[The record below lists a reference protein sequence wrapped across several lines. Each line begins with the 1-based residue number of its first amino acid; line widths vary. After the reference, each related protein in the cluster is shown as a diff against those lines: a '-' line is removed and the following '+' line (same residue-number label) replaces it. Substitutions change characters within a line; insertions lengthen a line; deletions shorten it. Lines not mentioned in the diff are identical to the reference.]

1 MGLQFLKGATDMKC
15 RFNRLLAMV
24 LMILLMFSG
33 IPNVNFA
40 QAIEGNYKPVY
51 IPVVSEVEN
60 GTLEVYWRNGA
71 VWESIG
77 EIGFDR
83 YFEEKSLSMVD
94 LAIGESFDLLI
105 VKNADG
111 LAHIDSVMV
120 DGMGPTDADDGNQKL
135 RDKVTDFDHDIV
147 EVDESG
153 LILTFEVNTIPEE
166 VIINARIEPEALL
179 QTPYAF
185 PESSRNGEID
195 RRSNFYTYLWNENH
209 ESAVIDGALDET
221 IGIDPL
227 FKEYI
232 IPASGHPAGYTYGW
246 VMNDASYLYAII
258 DFTSDNT
265 CDDNQDYISMHIRT
279 QNGIDV
285 FKVSE
290 DETRW
295 GKAFFT
301 YTDHVDYEHK
311 VYEFKIPKSELGNM
325 ADGVLD
331 IAFTA
336 YGTVA
341 QNAIFDHGIGFS
353 PVSNEYMLVYE
364 KTDNQGFAHIYMELL
379 DYRGE
384 PVSEPVVIE
393 DLDTYMYL
401 SLDIDYNIED
411 DCYLIVWTDLYNDY
425 LNVMGMILDSSGEV
439 IRPTFL
445 LDSDSYNQLKPSA
458 AYNGVSNS
466 FFITWETEMGYE
478 YDYVEEMYIGGTLE
492 GVELAEDYT
501 IFPFSIETDL
511 GTHGIAYNP
520 YEQILDIIYDYYED
534 DLWKLGHSQVASGG
548 AVVVLNEVLA
558 VHEASNEDYYIPQIA
573 YSATAQNCYTAWI
586 DETSGSAIKA
596 QYNVVSQ
603 AAITLYTEDDPDGYI
618 WDLSLSPR
626 GDTGEYLI
634 SWTSYSDQTGIENIY
649 GAYINADGNLSGDIF
664 DLNDDTDYQTYP
676 EIAYNSNND
685 TFLIAYE
692 SEDEERTYCLATQL
706 IGDPS
711 HGTIGFPSSTISV
724 AEGESLTLTL
734 DRVDGIDGGSV
745 IAYQTVT
752 GTAISTDFTM
762 ASGTL
767 TYKDGDKTN
776 QIVIQTTADNAEEGD
791 ETFTVELSLTSGD
804 VTLGTSVIT
813 VTIADDDIAGTLD
826 FDQFA
831 YETQEGTSVDLTLVR
846 SGGSDGEITVDIAT
860 AAGTAGASDYTEKSG
875 TLTLAHG
882 VSTQTV
888 TINTTADTTPEQ
900 DETFTVTL
908 SNPTGGASLGTVTTS
923 TVTILDDDAAGNL
936 QLASPGPSVQEGED
950 AVFTVYRSDGTAGE
964 ITVDYTSST
973 GTATSG
979 ADFTAASGTLTFPA
993 GVTEKTITVST
1004 VDDTDTESTEYFTVT
1019 LSNPTGEAT
1028 LGAVASSM
1036 GTIYDNESSAAGEFN
1051 FALTTK
1057 TVDEGG
1063 SFEAE
1068 ITRTGEAV
1076 GAVSVV
1082 VTVAPDTADSSDYTV
1097 SSSTQTLIFAD
1108 GDTTS
1113 QKILIATVDDTD
1125 VEYDEYFTVTLSSPT
1140 GDAVLGSDSTM
1151 YVVIADNDTSFAFA
1165 SQTLS
1170 YSEGTTAYAYLVRS
1184 GDLSAEQTV
1193 EVTLQPGTADA
1204 EDYVFTPVTTSLTFP
1219 ANTDIQ
1225 TISVP
1230 ITDDASVEGSETF
1243 TLEITSIPSGTSKGT
1258 NDSVVITIMDND
1270 SMAYDTPVINWSSST
1285 YSVVEGQDVT
1295 LTVDY
1300 TLEVDGVYDSSA
1312 YYFVEF
1318 EVTPNTATADDFS
1331 IETGQDLWYDEY
1343 ADVYMTELSTEKGSL
1358 DIVISTVDD
1367 SLVEGT
1373 HAFTVTLVDNS
1384 DIDLGTIPAATISIV
1399 DNDRSSSSSSSDK
1412 KTSST
1417 TNTDTTASTTTPT
1430 TSTADDATGAVDTA
1444 ASAEELTS
1452 VNTVKSLTTAVTT
1465 AIASVETTT
1474 EEADEVLKGIEES
1487 LDAIQNDEV
1496 LSEALDSYI
1505 GTIETLGDAATQEA
1519 KTEWATTKILE
1530 MNATV
1535 SKALQKIE
1543 DSETLIATTTKMV
1556 ESLKTIEV
1564 EGKVAKTAD
1573 MKKAVEVLA
1582 KGAMNKLGTVK
1593 TTTVTQEVDGVTEVS
1608 FADADLETK
1617 IAKSVENINKVKETF
1632 NAYYGG
1638 ENIRN
1643 FGVEVTLETEKTADA
1658 VKVKVDQKTIESLEK
1673 AGVDTVGIKVGGT
1686 KLLLDKEMYQPQAGA
1701 AGREM
1706 DIDMKFDSKT
1716 NGAGTSTANFKK
1728 GYMADVNVSMNG
1740 EKREVLEKPARLS
1753 FDLDE
1758 FEFFNDT
1765 AGPSSLS
1772 VFKLNEATG
1781 EWNPVGGVYDPV
1793 TNSIST
1799 RRISFSQ
1806 YTVMQSN
1813 KSFNDVD
1820 DSWAKSE
1827 INELLNKGIIDEE
1840 VAFNPQEA
1848 ITREEFTTWVT
1859 RAYGL
1864 TNEDAEAPFSDIAQ
1878 DSEHYVE
1885 VASAFSAGIVSG
1897 SSGSFNPDNAVTK
1910 EEMSAILAN
1919 AMTNYDQKM
1928 LSEGIESQLA
1938 QVGDG
1943 DLISDWAGDDVA
1955 LLMELGVLD
1964 LEEGNLNPKDTMTKE
1979 QAAAILKKIYG

>member
-1 MGLQFLKGATDMKC
+1 MKR
-15 RFNRLLAMV
+15 RFNRLLATV
-24 LMILLMFSG
+24 LMLLLTFSG
-33 IPNVNFA
+33 IPTAGFA
-40 QAIEGNYKPVY
+40 QSYVPSVNPVY
-51 IPVVSEVEN
+51 IPVEGETENGTLDIYLHQGDAWNLIGQIGYSKWFREGNLSLENMNPTGAPIEVKIVKNAVGLAHMDAVLVDGTAPIEVEN
-60 GTLEVYWRNGA
+60 GDSKLKDKVSA
-71 VWESIG
+71 VDNDVV
-77 EIGFDR
+77 EID
-83 YFEEKSLSMVD
+83 E
-94 LAIGESFDLLI
+94 
-105 VKNADG
+105 DG
-111 LAHIDSVMV
+111 LLFLFE
-120 DGMGPTDADDGNQKL
+120 TDAAPL
-135 RDKVTDFDHDIV
+135 ELMI
-147 EVDESG
+147 S
-153 LILTFEVNTIPEE
+153 
-166 VIINARIEPEALL
+166 ARIEPENIGEI
-179 QTPYAF
+179 PFAF
-185 PESSRNGEID
+185 PETNENGIID
-195 RRSNFYTYLWNENH
+195 MGSNFYTYTWNDNCN
-209 ESAVIDGALDET
+209 VGTMDGTLDET
-221 IGIDPL
+221 VGIEPL
-227 FKEYI
+227 FEDYT
-232 IPASGHPAGYTYGW
+232 IPGSGHPAGFTYGW
-246 VMNDASYLYAII
+246 VMNDEDYLYATV
-258 DFTSDNT
+258 DFTPDNT
-265 CDDNQDYISMHIRT
+265 VDGDKDYTAMHIRT
-279 QNGIDV
+279 ENGIKV

-290 DETRW
+290 ENTEW
-295 GKAFFT
+295 GQPFFT
-301 YTDHVDYEHK
+301 YTDNVSYEHK
-311 VYEFKIPKSELGNM
+311 VYEFKIPKTELDLYENGALN
-325 ADGVLD
+325 L
-331 IAFTA
+331 AFTA
-336 YGTVA
+336 YGTA
-341 QNAIFDHGIGFS
+341 APDYLYDMDIAFS
-353 PVSNEYMLVYE
+353 PVTNQYMLAYVM
-364 KTDNQGFAHIYMELL
+364 TDSEAIMHLYMQLL
-379 DYRGE
+379 DYSGAPIGE
-384 PVSEPVVIE
+384 PVVLSDVTYGSTALSMAYNALQDEFVIVC
-393 DLDTYMYL
+393 TNIV
-401 SLDIDYNIED
+401 SDYRNISA
-411 DCYLIVWTDLYNDY
+411 
-425 LNVMGMILDSSGEV
+425 MILDSSGGVVKSEFVLHEELVNQYDPV
-439 IRPTFL
+439 IEYNK
-445 LDSDSYNQLKPSA
+445 DHDSYYVLWKTST
-458 AYNGVSNS
+458 SD
-466 FFITWETEMGYE
+466 
-478 YDYVEEMYIGGTLE
+478 DYSWDLS
-492 GVELAEDYT
+492 GVEVTSEWTSDVFT
-501 IFPFSIETDL
+501 IDTNGYYYD
-511 GTHGIAYNP
+511 TAYNP
-520 YEQILDIIYDYYED
+520 VNENLEVVYNYNQSPYQQLAYAE
-534 DLWKLGHSQVASGG
+534 VASGG
-548 AVVVLNEVLA
+548 AILVQDELLNVATDYQTMENVVF
-558 VHEASNEDYYIPQIA
+558 DP
-573 YSATAQNCYTAWI
+573 AQSTFVTAWV
-586 DETSGSAIKA
+586 DETSGSSILI
-596 QYNVVSQ
+596 QYDTTTAS
-603 AAITLYTEDDPDGYI
+603 AITVYET
-618 WDLSLSPR
+618 SLPNNNIGDVSIVPR
-626 GDTGEYLI
+626 GDTGEFLLVWSNDYNREV
-634 SWTSYSDQTGIENIY
+634 YDVY
-649 GAYINADGNLSGDIF
+649 GAYIDSTGNVAISAYDIY
-664 DLNDDTDYQTYP
+664 DDVDYKYNP
-676 EIAYNSNND
+676 CVAYNSNND
-685 TFLIAYE
+685 TFLVAYE
-692 SEDEERTYCLATQL
+692 SRISASDPSTIATQL

-711 HGTIGFPSSTISV
+711 YGTIGFQSSTISV

-734 DRVDGIDGGSV
+734 DRLDGIDGETI
-745 IAYQTVT
+745 IAYETVT
-752 GTAISTDFTM
+752 GTAISTDFTV

-776 QIVIQTTADNAEEGD
+776 QIVVQTTADNVEEGD

-831 YETQEGTSVDLTLVR
+831 YETQEGTSVDLTIVR
-846 SGGSDGEITVDIAT
+846 SGGSDGDITVDVAT
-860 AAGTAGASDYTEKSG
+860 ATGTASSSDFTEKSG
-875 TLTLAHG
+875 TLTIAHG
-882 VSTQTV
+882 VSTKTV
-888 TINTTADTTPEQ
+888 TIDTSADILPEQ
-900 DETFTVTL
+900 DENFTVTL
-908 SNPTGGASLGTVTTS
+908 SNPTGGASLGSVTTS
-923 TVTILDDDAAGNL
+923 TVTIRDDDAAGTL
-936 QLASPGPSVQEGED
+936 QLASPGPSVTEGED

-1004 VDDTDTESTEYFTVT
+1004 ADDTDTESTEYFTVT
-1019 LSNPTGEAT
+1019 ISNPTGEAS

-1036 GTIYDNESSAAGEFN
+1036 ATIYDNESSAAGEFN

-1082 VTVAPDTADSSDYTV
+1082 VTVAPDTADTSDYTV
-1097 SSSTQTLIFAD
+1097 SSSTQTLTFAD

-1165 SQTLS
+1165 SPTLS
-1170 YSEGTTAYAYLVRS
+1170 YSEGTTVYAYLVRS

-1243 TLEITSIPSGTSKGT
+1243 TLAITSIPSGTSKGT

-1318 EVTPNTATADDFS
+1318 EVTPNTATVDDFS
-1331 IETGQDLWYDEY
+1331 VETGQDLWYDEY

-1373 HAFTVTLVDNS
+1373 HAFTVTLVDNA

-1430 TSTADDATGAVDTA
+1430 TTTSAADDATGAVDTA

-1474 EEADEVLKGIEES
+1474 EEADEALKGIEDS

-1556 ESLKTIEV
+1556 ESLKTIEA

-1686 KLLLDKEMYQPQAGA
+1686 KLLLDKEMYQPQEGA

-1706 DIDMKFDSKT
+1706 DIDMKFDNKT

-1897 SSGSFNPDNAVTK
+1897 SSGSFNPDKAVTK

-1938 QVGDG
+1938 QVDDG